1 MFLNFKEL
9 SHQKVYIAPL
19 QNESISIAVPSKADE
34 YKIHCIS
41 CNVQLY
47 SCEFELHLASC
58 RQSSDTDSE
67 PTQNEVEVGKR
78 LLEELIEREMRASKA
93 SAQVNVAYWNIDPVF
108 WTTLS
113 LTANT
118 MTLSNFNLILLSR
131 GH

>member
-93 SAQVNVAYWNIDPVF
+93 SAQVNVAYWNEI
-108 WTTLS
+108 
-113 LTANT
+113 
-118 MTLSNFNLILLSR
+118 LIPRSSFLDDAIAYCEYDDFK
-131 GH
+131 

>member
-19 QNESISIAVPSKADE
+19 KNESISIAVPSKADE
-34 YKIHCIS
+34 YKIVKIHCIS

-47 SCEFELHLASC
+47 SCELEEEKASC

-67 PTQNEVEVGKR
+67 PTPNEVEVGKR

-93 SAQVNVAYWNIDPVF
+93 SAQVNVAYWNEI
-108 WTTLS
+108 
-113 LTANT
+113 
-118 MTLSNFNLILLSR
+118 LIHRSSFVDDAIAYCKYDDFK
-131 GH
+131 